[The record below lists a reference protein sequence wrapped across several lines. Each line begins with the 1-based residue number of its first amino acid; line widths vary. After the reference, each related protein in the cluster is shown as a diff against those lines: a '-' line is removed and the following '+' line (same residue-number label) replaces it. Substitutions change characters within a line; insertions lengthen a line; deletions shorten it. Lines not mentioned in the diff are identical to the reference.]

1 MVGIRLRSVPGK
13 DQPQAGRPLIQQFT
27 NGFPPLGTTLLRPSL
42 RTSSLNA
49 ARFPGCPPR
58 AVLEDAVLPIALKML
73 FGDRGKY
80 LGIVIGIALAT
91 VLMIQQPGILISILK
106 TVNGVI
112 NDVSGVD
119 IWVMD
124 PMVKSVDDAKPL
136 WPRRTSI
143 PNSTSGRP
151 SRPRRGRGSHP
162 GG

>member
-1 MVGIRLRSVPGK
+1 M
-13 DQPQAGRPLIQQFT
+13 
-27 NGFPPLGTTLLRPSL
+27 
-42 RTSSLNA
+42 
-49 ARFPGCPPR
+49 
-58 AVLEDAVLPIALKML
+58 LPIALKML

-124 PMVKSVDDAKPL
+124 PMV
-136 WPRRTSI
+136 
-143 PNSTSGRP
+143 
-151 SRPRRGRGSHP
+151 
-162 GG
+162 